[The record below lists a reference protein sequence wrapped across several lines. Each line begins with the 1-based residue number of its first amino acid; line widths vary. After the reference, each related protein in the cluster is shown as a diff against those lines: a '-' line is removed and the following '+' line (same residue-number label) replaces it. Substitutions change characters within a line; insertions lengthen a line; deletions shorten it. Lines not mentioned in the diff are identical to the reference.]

1 MATETALVSG
11 AGIVGSAA
19 ALALA
24 RSGYS
29 VEIVEPH
36 PPRRERGRLGVDPRT
51 VALAPSTVDWLREL
65 VPELRVES
73 QAIERMQ
80 IWEEIGTGSV
90 DFAASEID
98 RRELAHVFEHSA
110 IAHALWTEASQIAT
124 CVSVQPIAELDRA
137 TLRSR
142 LADGQ
147 VVAPSLLVVAEGSR
161 SRTAELA
168 GGVSRRIG
176 PEGVAIAT
184 AVRSS
189 RDHEGLAIQRFAD
202 GPLALL
208 PMSEPHLLSLIW
220 STSKNKAKAIL
231 EMNDVAFLH
240 AVNAASEG
248 VCGKIVE
255 ADRRYSLP
263 VFQQVVSSLHPCPGA
278 VLVGDTAR
286 TIHPLAGF
294 GVNLGIEDVRSLETR
309 ALAGAGG
316 LSGWARQRQL
326 RSRMM
331 TTLMWSFERL
341 WGARGA
347 YALWARNSG
356 VKWFNEFSALK
367 RLIMRE
373 ATGET
378 SWTQCL

>member
-1 MATETALVSG
+1 
-11 AGIVGSAA
+11 
-19 ALALA
+19 
-24 RSGYS
+24 
-29 VEIVEPH
+29 
-36 PPRRERGRLGVDPRT
+36 
-51 VALAPSTVDWLREL
+51 
-65 VPELRVES
+65 
-73 QAIERMQ
+73 
-80 IWEEIGTGSV
+80 
-90 DFAASEID
+90 
-98 RRELAHVFEHSA
+98 
-110 IAHALWTEASQIAT
+110 
-124 CVSVQPIAELDRA
+124 
-137 TLRSR
+137 
-142 LADGQ
+142 
-147 VVAPSLLVVAEGSR
+147 
-161 SRTAELA
+161 
-168 GGVSRRIG
+168 
-176 PEGVAIAT
+176 
-184 AVRSS
+184 RSS

-231 EMNDVAFLH
+231 EMNEVAFLH
-240 AVNAASEG
+240 EVNAASEG

-278 VLVGDTAR
+278 VLIGDTAR

-309 ALAGAGG
+309 VLAGAGG

-347 YALWARNSG
+347 YALTARNSG
-356 VKWFNEFSALK
+356 VKWYNEFSA
-367 RLIMRE
+367 
-373 ATGET
+373 
-378 SWTQCL
+378 